1 MTTTTPETR
10 CSQVVREPLPGTA
23 KTGTTYVALEH
34 LRGWGRDVLD
44 GEALGEEL
52 TPLVAAHL
60 IKWSASLQLIRKP
73 GRGGPQR
80 PPRKMYIIYTGE
92 GDTPPAK
99 EEHDVDW
106 PETKH
111 EQDL

>member
-52 TPLVAAHL
+52 TPLVADHL
-60 IKWSASLQLIRKP
+60 KKWSA
-73 GRGGPQR
+73 GGA
-80 PPRKMYIIYTGE
+80 TS
-92 GDTPPAK
+92 TPPK
-99 EEHDVDW
+99 DVSHLHRRWRD
-106 PETKH
+106 PARHGRT
-111 EQDL
+111 

>member
-23 KTGTTYVALEH
+23 KTGMTYVALEH

-60 IKWSASLQLIRKP
+60 KKWSASLQLIRKP
-73 GRGGPQR
+73 GRAGQHR
-80 PPRKMYIIYTGE
+80 PRRKMYLI
-92 GDTPPAK
+92 
-99 EEHDVDW
+99 
-106 PETKH
+106 
-111 EQDL
+111 